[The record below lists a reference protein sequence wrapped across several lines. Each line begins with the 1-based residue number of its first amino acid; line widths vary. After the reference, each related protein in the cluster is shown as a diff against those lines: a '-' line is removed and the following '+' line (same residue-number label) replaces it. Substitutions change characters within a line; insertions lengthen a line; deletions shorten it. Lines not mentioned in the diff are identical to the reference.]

1 MGFDDV
7 DTIQFSGRFPLNRT
21 RPNLNSKAVHT
32 YGIICSTPAQQEA
45 NHQVAARRLL
55 GEFEIP
61 FSVARPPRRGRTME
75 NAVMECEGC
84 REEGEN
90 TPKKPAL
97 VWTLT
102 THFNH

>member
-1 MGFDDV
+1 
-7 DTIQFSGRFPLNRT
+7 
-21 RPNLNSKAVHT
+21 
-32 YGIICSTPAQQEA
+32 
-45 NHQVAARRLL
+45 
-55 GEFEIP
+55 
-61 FSVARPPRRGRTME
+61 ME